1 MRPYRLA
8 DGTHV
13 CVTPGG
19 SVFLDLKADAYLGLD
34 AQQSDALSAV
44 VEGWPRR
51 PDASTDPPMPPGAQN
66 FATLLCQRGLLCE
79 APRGK
84 EVLPPDIPP
93 CADELIAWEEMAHF
107 RTTLGH
113 LISFIRAVTVAL
125 FMLRCRSLH
134 AAVRRCEARRRARI
148 HRPFNSQAARRHL
161 SAFTHLRTIF
171 FTRRGRCLLDS
182 LALVEFLSCYGLH
195 PQWVIG
201 VKPRPFAAHSW
212 VQHEQWVLN
221 GTPSFVRSYRPI
233 LAV

>member
-1 MRPYRLA
+1 
-8 DGTHV
+8 V

-34 AQQSDALSAV
+34 AQQSSALSAV
-44 VEGWPRR
+44 VEGWPRH
-51 PDASTDPPMPPGAQN
+51 PDVPMDPPIAREAQE

-84 EVLPPDIPP
+84 AVLPPDIPM
-93 CADELIAWEEMAHF
+93 CVDELMAWDEMAQF

-113 LISFIRAVTVAL
+113 LLSFIRAVTVAL
-125 FMLRCRSLH
+125 FMFQCRSLH
-134 AAVRRCEARRRARI
+134 AAVRRCEARRRANGQ
-148 HRPFNSQAARRHL
+148 RPFDSQAARRHL

-182 LALVEFLSCYGLH
+182 LALVEFLSYHGLH
-195 PQWVIG
+195 PHWVIG

-212 VQHEQWVLN
+212 VQYGERVLN
-221 GTPSFVRSYRPI
+221 GTPSFVRTYRPI